1 MTAPV
6 GLPEPSAQARSRPAG
21 TRLSYGW
28 VIVASLGV
36 TEAVSYGVL
45 WYAFA
50 VLMPFMRADLGWDPV
65 TLTLPYTIAI
75 VISGLA
81 AGAVGPYLDGHSPRL
96 PMTAGSLLAAV
107 MVVLW
112 SRVTTPIEMAVVFAG
127 LGAAMSLVLYEPAFI
142 VVTHW
147 FDADRRTALA
157 ALTTIAAFSS
167 LIFSPFTS
175 WLASEY
181 GWRAAL
187 VALGF
192 VLAVVTVPIHG
203 FVLRPRPDPT
213 GGKAERR
220 PVERR
225 PVERRPSRR
234 RPVPAPA
241 VETDRHA
248 ALRSTSFWL
257 LVACFSLSSFATAA
271 MSVHLIPML
280 MARGSTPAFAALA
293 AGLMGVCQIPGRI
306 AFPLAT
312 RLLGTPRTICLLF
325 LAIVISL
332 GVLLGGLS
340 ATGVFAAVG
349 VFGACNGMLTLLRAS
364 LIADLF
370 GRANYGAIAGVA
382 SFFVLASFA
391 AAPLVASAVA
401 GTSGGYASLL
411 AGLVVTS
418 NLAGAAGW
426 LATRMGNGQ
435 RSGRGSRPA

>member
-1 MTAPV
+1 MNAPV
-6 GLPEPSAQARSRPAG
+6 RSPEPSAQTRSRLAG

-36 TEAVSYGVL
+36 TETVSYGVL

-81 AGAVGPYLDGHSPRL
+81 ASAVGPYLDGHSPRL

-112 SRVTTPIEMAVVFAG
+112 SRVTTPTEMAVVFAG

-167 LIFSPFTS
+167 LVFSPLTS

-187 VALGF
+187 VALGV

-203 FVLRPRPDPT
+203 LVLRPRPAPI

-220 PVERR
+220 PVKRL
-225 PVERRPSRR
+225 PVS
-234 RPVPAPA
+234 ASA
-241 VETDRHA
+241 VETDRRV

-280 MARGSTPAFAALA
+280 IARGSTPTFAALA

-312 RLLGTPRTICLLF
+312 RLLGTPRTIFLLF
-325 LAIVISL
+325 LAVVISL
-332 GVLLGGLS
+332 GVLLGELP

-391 AAPLVASAVA
+391 AAPLVGSAVA
-401 GTSGGYASLL
+401 GTSGGYTTLL
-411 AGLVVTS
+411 AGLAVTS
-418 NLAGAAGW
+418 TVAGAAGW